1 MLLQSLHRDRDMA
14 KAAAGKRRSYG
25 FIYAALGFVLACII
39 FRAWSNSGR
48 TATSPPRTA
57 SLSFGMLHAQ
67 AEDSKWLGPQKG
79 DAPPARLD
87 NYKYQTNKYQASPV
101 PLQRSVGHAA

>member
-1 MLLQSLHRDRDMA
+1 MA
-14 KAAAGKRRSYG
+14 KAASGKRRSYG

-39 FRAWSNSGR
+39 FRTWSSSGR
-48 TATSPPRTA
+48 AATSPPRSA

-67 AEDSKWLGPQKG
+67 TEDAKWLGPQQG

-87 NYKYQTNKYQASPV
+87 NYKYQTNKYQARLV
-101 PLQRSVGHAA
+101 PWQRSVSRAA